1 MPKVTTKKKCC
12 QDKPRCVKCPVVL
25 IRMERMGF
33 AEKHGKR
40 DYKVSAKVPRKAL
53 LVARAT

>member
-1 MPKVTTKKKCC
+1 
-12 QDKPRCVKCPVVL
+12 
-25 IRMERMGF
+25 MERMGF